1 MMFAALLMLYEVSL
15 LVARMVL
22 GNRVKKQKEEADRE
36 AREEAEWQEE
46 WGQKK
51 EAIKKRLADD

>member
-1 MMFAALLMLYEVSL
+1 
-15 LVARMVL
+15 MVL
-22 GNRVKKQKEEADRE
+22 GNRVKKQKEEAERE

>member
-1 MMFAALLMLYEVSL
+1 MRLVC
-15 LVARMVL
+15 LVARLVL
-22 GNRVKKQKEEADRE
+22 GKRVKEQKEEAERE

-51 EAIKKRLADD
+51 AAIKKRLSDD